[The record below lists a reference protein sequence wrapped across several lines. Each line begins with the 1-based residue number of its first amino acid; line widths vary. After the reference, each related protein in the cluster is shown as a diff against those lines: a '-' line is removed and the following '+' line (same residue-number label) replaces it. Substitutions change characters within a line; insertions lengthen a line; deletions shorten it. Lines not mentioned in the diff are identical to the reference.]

1 MCGKKAFWFEIQ
13 DKNFAGATKNVDDCF
28 LRKFEGLDD
37 EIDAMMKDI
46 KTSGDEEEEKVEDS
60 TLDVMETQD
69 EDVQGKEKK
78 EDVVKL
84 IETVV
89 EEYLKDPK
97 TENVEDENVKDS
109 EAEKYGK
116 NTEGGHLSC
125 DLCSFVTAGK
135 KRNSWNFATKRHK
148 IKAHG
153 EKEIL

>member
-1 MCGKKAFWFEIQ
+1 MWEKAFWFEIQ

-28 LRKFEGLDD
+28 LRKFEGLDG

-46 KTSGDEEEEKVEDS
+46 KTLGDEEEEKVEDS

-78 EDVVKL
+78 EGVVKL

-135 KRNSWNFATKRHK
+135 KRNSWNFVTKRHK
-148 IKAHG
+148 IKAHW

>member
-1 MCGKKAFWFEIQ
+1 
-13 DKNFAGATKNVDDCF
+13 
-28 LRKFEGLDD
+28 
-37 EIDAMMKDI
+37 MMKYV
-46 KTSGDEEEEKVEDS
+46 KTLGDEEEEEVEDS

-89 EEYLKDPK
+89 EEYFKDPK

-116 NTEGGHLSC
+116 NMEGRHPSC

-135 KRNSWNFATKRHK
+135 KRNSRTFGMKRHE

-153 EKEIL
+153 EKDIL

>member
-1 MCGKKAFWFEIQ
+1 MPW
-13 DKNFAGATKNVDDCF
+13 
-28 LRKFEGLDD
+28 
-37 EIDAMMKDI
+37 IDAMMI
-46 KTSGDEEEEKVEDS
+46 YVKTLGDEEEEEEEDS
-60 TLDVMETQD
+60 ILDVMETQD
-69 EDVQGKEKK
+69 EDVQDKEKK

-89 EEYLKDPK
+89 EEYFNDPK
-97 TENVEDENVKDS
+97 TENVEDEYVKDS

-116 NTEGGHLSC
+116 NMEGGHPSC

-135 KRNSWNFATKRHK
+135 KRNSRNFGMKRHK

>member
-1 MCGKKAFWFEIQ
+1 MKRCH
-13 DKNFAGATKNVDDCF
+13 
-28 LRKFEGLDD
+28 D
-37 EIDAMMKDI
+37 ERYQNQRRRRRGGGGGFNID
-46 KTSGDEEEEKVEDS
+46 V
-60 TLDVMETQD
+60 LETQD

-97 TENVEDENVKDS
+97 MENVEDENVKVS

-116 NTEGGHLSC
+116 NMEGGHPSC

-135 KRNSWNFATKRHK
+135 KRNS
-148 IKAHG
+148 
-153 EKEIL
+153 

>member
-1 MCGKKAFWFEIQ
+1 
-13 DKNFAGATKNVDDCF
+13 
-28 LRKFEGLDD
+28 
-37 EIDAMMKDI
+37 MMKDV
-46 KTSGDEEEEKVEDS
+46 KTLGDEEEEEVEDS

-89 EEYLKDPK
+89 EEYFKDPK

-116 NTEGGHLSC
+116 KYGGRTSLMRPLLFC
-125 DLCSFVTAGK
+125 DRWEEK
-135 KRNSWNFATKRHK
+135 KQSKLWHEMTQDKSSRRKGNIVK
-148 IKAHG
+148 ICQSGRKC
-153 EKEIL
+153 

>member
-1 MCGKKAFWFEIQ
+1 
-13 DKNFAGATKNVDDCF
+13 
-28 LRKFEGLDD
+28 
-37 EIDAMMKDI
+37 MKDV
-46 KTSGDEEEEKVEDS
+46 KTLGDEEEEEVEDS

-97 TENVEDENVKDS
+97 TANVEDENVKDS

-116 NTEGGHLSC
+116 NMEGGHPLC
-125 DLCSFVTAGK
+125 DLCSFVTAG
-135 KRNSWNFATKRHK
+135 R
-148 IKAHG
+148 
-153 EKEIL
+153 KETVETLA

>member
-1 MCGKKAFWFEIQ
+1 MPW
-13 DKNFAGATKNVDDCF
+13 
-28 LRKFEGLDD
+28 
-37 EIDAMMKDI
+37 IDAIMKDV
-46 KTSGDEEEEKVEDS
+46 KTLGDEEEEEVEDS
-60 TLDVMETQD
+60 RLDVMETQD

-89 EEYLKDPK
+89 EEYFKDPK

-116 NTEGGHLSC
+116 NMEGGHPSC
-125 DLCSFVTAGK
+125 DLCSFVIAGK
-135 KRNSWNFATKRHK
+135 KRNSRNFGMKRHK

>member
-1 MCGKKAFWFEIQ
+1 MPW
-13 DKNFAGATKNVDDCF
+13 
-28 LRKFEGLDD
+28 
-37 EIDAMMKDI
+37 IDAMMKDV
-46 KTSGDEEEEKVEDS
+46 KTLGDEEEEEVEDS

-109 EAEKYGK
+109 EAEKDGK
-116 NTEGGHLSC
+116 IRRAGISHALLRPLGRKETVETLPWNNT
-125 DLCSFVTAGK
+125 
-135 KRNSWNFATKRHK
+135 R
-148 IKAHG
+148 
-153 EKEIL
+153 

>member
-1 MCGKKAFWFEIQ
+1 MPW
-13 DKNFAGATKNVDDCF
+13 
-28 LRKFEGLDD
+28 
-37 EIDAMMKDI
+37 IDAMMKYV
-46 KTSGDEEEEKVEDS
+46 KTLGYEEEEEVEDS

-89 EEYLKDPK
+89 EEYFKDPK

-116 NTEGGHLSC
+116 NMEGGHPSC

-135 KRNSWNFATKRHK
+135 KRNSRNFGMKRHK

>member
-1 MCGKKAFWFEIQ
+1 
-13 DKNFAGATKNVDDCF
+13 
-28 LRKFEGLDD
+28 
-37 EIDAMMKDI
+37 MMKDI
-46 KTSGDEEEEKVEDS
+46 KRLGDEEEKKVEDS

-69 EDVQGKEKK
+69 EDVQGKEKN
-78 EDVVKL
+78 EGVVKL

-125 DLCSFVTAGK
+125 DICSFVTAGK
-135 KRNSWNFATKRHK
+135 KRNT
-148 IKAHG
+148 
-153 EKEIL
+153 

>member
-1 MCGKKAFWFEIQ
+1 
-13 DKNFAGATKNVDDCF
+13 
-28 LRKFEGLDD
+28 
-37 EIDAMMKDI
+37 MKDV
-46 KTSGDEEEEKVEDS
+46 KTLGDEEEEEVEDS

-89 EEYLKDPK
+89 EEYFKDPK

-116 NTEGGHLSC
+116 NMEGGHPSC

-135 KRNSWNFATKRHK
+135 KRNSQNFGMKQHK

>member
-1 MCGKKAFWFEIQ
+1 MPW
-13 DKNFAGATKNVDDCF
+13 
-28 LRKFEGLDD
+28 
-37 EIDAMMKDI
+37 IDAMMKDV
-46 KTSGDEEEEKVEDS
+46 KTLGDEEEEEVEDS

-89 EEYLKDPK
+89 EEYFKDPK

-116 NTEGGHLSC
+116 NRRADIPHATFALLWPLGRKETVETLP
-125 DLCSFVTAGK
+125 
-135 KRNSWNFATKRHK
+135 WNDTR
-148 IKAHG
+148 
-153 EKEIL
+153 

>member
-1 MCGKKAFWFEIQ
+1 
-13 DKNFAGATKNVDDCF
+13 
-28 LRKFEGLDD
+28 
-37 EIDAMMKDI
+37 MMKDI
-46 KTSGDEEEEKVEDS
+46 KTLGDEEEEKVEDS

-89 EEYLKDPK
+89 EEYFKDPK

-116 NTEGGHLSC
+116 NMEGGHPSC
-125 DLCSFVTAGK
+125 DLCSFVTVGK
-135 KRNSWNFATKRHK
+135 KRNSRNFGMKRHK
-148 IKAHG
+148 IKAHE